1 MSEKEFD
8 IVNKARHYNVHPVFR
23 YECIDYVKNMG
34 FCEGN
39 AFKYLYRH
47 KDKEKPSQ
55 DIRKAI
61 YYLLAMD
68 STVLMKYDSNIAMTL
83 IDDFKEW
90 EKKYSPVING
100 GIDYYE
106 SIVYKTMVALYTQP
120 DREKI
125 LEYVKNLEKYAD
137 LLEKE
142 GNK

>member
-8 IVNKARHYNVHPVFR
+8 IVNKAKHYNVHPVFR

-55 DIRKAI
+55 DVRKAI

-68 STVLMKYDSNIAMTL
+68 TTVLMKYDPYIANTL
-83 IDDFKEW
+83 TEDFKDW
-90 EKKYSPVING
+90 EDKHAPVLSG

-106 SIVYKTMVALYTQP
+106 RIIYETMVALYTKP
-120 DREKI
+120 NKEEI
-125 LEYVKNLEKYAD
+125 LKYVSSIEKYAD
-137 LLEKE
+137 LLEQDAH
-142 GNK
+142 N